1 MIFNDIEELLQKTGM
16 ADKYI
21 LTRVVS
27 SRARQFCE
35 KKSASLDDLTSGR
48 CINQAILDLEEGNIN
63 LIFSEEKDFVPQED
77 GGHDPLEG

>member
-1 MIFNDIEELLQKTGM
+1 MIFHDLEALLQKTGM

-48 CINQAILDLEEGNIN
+48 CINQAILDLEEENIN
-63 LIFSEEKDFVPQED
+63 LIFSEEKTLAQQED
-77 GGHDPLEG
+77 GGHDSLEG